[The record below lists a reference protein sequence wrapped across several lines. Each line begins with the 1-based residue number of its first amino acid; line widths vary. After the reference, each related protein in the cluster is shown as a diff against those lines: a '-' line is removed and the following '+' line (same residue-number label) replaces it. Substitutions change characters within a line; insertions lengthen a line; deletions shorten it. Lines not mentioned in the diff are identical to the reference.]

1 MVVTAT
7 VEPRAATQTT
17 PCCAPAAPTTRA
29 TPSVMSTMWPCPR
42 VWNRSMPL
50 WTAMPASS
58 GLPQPAKA
66 PLADLEDRAVQALG
80 GEVLLVGTERLPVE
94 ADPSLLEQPAALGPR
109 QPGQR
114 LQQRRQVHGAV
125 HRLGGGVLELLPRLS
140 LRVPPVGALLG
151 ALPARLVLGAR
162 HQPAPPGPRG

>member
-29 TPSVMSTMWPCPR
+29 TPSVRSTMWPCPR

-58 GLPQPAKA
+58 GLPQPA
-66 PLADLEDRAVQALG
+66 
-80 GEVLLVGTERLPVE
+80 
-94 ADPSLLEQPAALGPR
+94 ALGPR
-109 QPGQR
+109 QPEQR

-125 HRLGGGVLELLPRLS
+125 HRLEGGVLDLLRRLS
-140 LRVPPVGALLG
+140 LDVQPVEALLG
-151 ALPARLVLGAR
+151 ALRARLVVEAGD
-162 HQPAPPGPRG
+162 QPARQGALGVTRSEVGGGRLAAEQAVVGLEGLVGHPQGLAVDL